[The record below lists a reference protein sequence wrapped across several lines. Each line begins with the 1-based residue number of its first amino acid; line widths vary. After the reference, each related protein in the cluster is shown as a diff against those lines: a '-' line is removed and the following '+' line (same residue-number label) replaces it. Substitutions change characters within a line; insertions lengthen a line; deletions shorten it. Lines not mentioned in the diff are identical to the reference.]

1 MEDGTPNGQGY
12 NRCGFVEECTR
23 YEREVK
29 SRQEKKLKRD
39 GTALKHNS
47 KYPSFRRASDTVA
60 LVCTLVGSLD

>member
-29 SRQEKKLKRD
+29 SRQEKAKTETRRD
-39 GTALKHNS
+39 GFETQLKIS
-47 KYPSFRRASDTVA
+47 QASAGLQTPSP
-60 LVCTLVGSLD
+60 